1 MHQKSGARLDQGR
14 ANLARRITPYLI
26 LVLAT
31 QARQAWAPVRRIE
44 IQEALPRPAPTGPN
58 PSGTAQQR
66 RMDRHSVGSQ
76 ESPEVVGRQNDV
88 ALFQSLLTT
97 LPSINQ
103 LVNHL
108 GCLVSQPV
116 SRPIS
121 VVIDS
126 AKKELAR
133 RLEFCLHSLG
143 RRVMGRPLE
152 EITNLPRHRSGRKKG
167 QNKEEHDELLRMTVL
182 GLVRDAHNRSIYSY
196 LSDNQLLNLRTSLER
211 FVNSDTRLKYIVTG
225 NRRADPA
232 LRREAVDIVRRRL
245 VGVEEEGDV
254 EDKTRSI

>member
-1 MHQKSGARLDQGR
+1 M
-14 ANLARRITPYLI
+14 
-26 LVLAT
+26 
-31 QARQAWAPVRRIE
+31 
-44 IQEALPRPAPTGPN
+44 
-58 PSGTAQQR
+58 
-66 RMDRHSVGSQ
+66 GSQ
-76 ESPEVVGRQNDV
+76 ESPEVVGRRNDV
-88 ALFQSLLTT
+88 AVFQSLLTT

-116 SRPIS
+116 ARPIS
-121 VVIDS
+121 VVINS

-143 RRVMGRPLE
+143 RRVVGRPLE

-167 QNKEEHDELLRMTVL
+167 QNKEENDELLRMTVL
-182 GLVRDAHNRSIYSY
+182 GLVRDAHNRSVYSY

-245 VGVEEEGDV
+245 GGVEEEGDV
-254 EDKTRSI
+254 EDKTRSIYEYRQLKTIANNLNYSQTPRKTRDGECFRTAGCFALTCLSRRLIVAFLQVPPA